1 MNGIMD
7 NEYSKL
13 GKTFHNFQFRV
24 TTFGMDL
31 RYLLNDSRCTKLA
44 PWSLVSVTHILG
56 QDHQERQA
64 EFPYSNVIEEFDLSL
79 FDQ

>member
-31 RYLLNDSRCTKLA
+31 RYLLNDSRCTKPA
-44 PWSLVSVTHILG
+44 PWSLGSVTQILG
-56 QDHQERQA
+56 QE
-64 EFPYSNVIEEFDLSL
+64 EFFYSNVIEEFDLSL

>member
-1 MNGIMD
+1 
-7 NEYSKL
+7 
-13 GKTFHNFQFRV
+13 
-24 TTFGMDL
+24 MDL